1 MKARKIP
8 ATTTIAISYVI
19 QLLREKP
26 QTVSQLTRA
35 YIKSMKNT
43 TVKRFQPESCMPHGE
58 RRECKVR
65 LTRALKLSF
74 IIHGKEPLFG
84 SKSPKKLKVGQ
95 GLTIFR
101 QHQSVAYLLHVNL
114 PDPQYEKN

>member
-8 ATTTIAISYVI
+8 ATTTIAISYII

-35 YIKSMKNT
+35 YNKSMKNT

-58 RRECKVR
+58 RRECKSSLNSCVEIV
-65 LTRALKLSF
+65 LYNTR
-74 IIHGKEPLFG
+74 
-84 SKSPKKLKVGQ
+84 
-95 GLTIFR
+95 
-101 QHQSVAYLLHVNL
+101 
-114 PDPQYEKN
+114 